1 MIPAQR
7 GNTVCER
14 EAIMLDLKSRC
25 ECTEATRVSLQASTT
40 PDAFQVE
47 AERLQE
53 LMQDKGE
60 LLLRVQTLRKASIS
74 TSVWYLFCSA

>member
-1 MIPAQR
+1 M
-7 GNTVCER
+7 N
-14 EAIMLDLKSRC
+14 
-25 ECTEATRVSLQASTT
+25 CTKATWGALQASTA

-60 LLLRVQTLRKASIS
+60 LLLRVQTLRKARIS
-74 TSVWYLFCSA
+74 TTAWYLFES

>member
-1 MIPAQR
+1 
-7 GNTVCER
+7 
-14 EAIMLDLKSRC
+14 ML
-25 ECTEATRVSLQASTT
+25 LQASTA

-60 LLLRVQTLRKASIS
+60 LLLRVQTLRKVLSPKNMQAL
-74 TSVWYLFCSA
+74 VLGSA